1 MSNVTVSE
9 HFRQDTVLATIV
21 RKIFGANA
29 TAFGYNESFLLRRLN
44 IRMQVVGAK
53 SYSDYLK
60 MINKDPLE
68 VAKLKGALSINVT
81 GFYRDP
87 SVFSLVRSQIIPQI
101 LSNRTIRIWSAGC
114 ASGEE
119 PYSISILLAEMLG
132 PKLKEYRVKISATD
146 VNQSALEFAQKGV
159 YQEKSLKNLDAK
171 MREKYFVKNSDGY
184 VLKDETKSQ
193 VSFATYDLQQDEPPL
208 GAKFD
213 IVFCRNVMIYF
224 TKKAQERMLKMF
236 HRALSDTTGYLILGK
251 VESAYTN
258 ELFTPVNINE
268 RIYRKILAKTNI

>member
-1 MSNVTVSE
+1 MTTNKLVSNVTVSE

-60 MINKDPLE
+60 MLNKDPLE

-101 LSNRTIRIWSAGC
+101 LSNRTIRVWSAGC

-119 PYSISILLAEMLG
+119 PYSISILLAEILG

-146 VNQSALEFAQKGV
+146 INQSALEFAQKGV
-159 YQEKSLKNLDAK
+159 YQEKSLKNLDTK
-171 MREKYFVKNSDGY
+171 MWEKYFVKNCDGY
-184 VLKDETKSQ
+184 AVKEEVKSQ
-193 VSFATYDLQQDEPPL
+193 VSFATYDLQQDELPL

-251 VESAYTN
+251 VESA
-258 ELFTPVNINE
+258 
-268 RIYRKILAKTNI
+268 